1 MNTVPP
7 LKQQVLTKDK
17 DKEPQGDL
25 RSVNLK
31 RSVTVSVNSHKEE
44 PARKKTKHDETTKE
58 KFIPLNKI
66 EWCSD
71 TKTSHRKKDREE
83 NNIAR
88 TNNGK
93 ACKTTSL
100 IFDHGTEMRNSQ
112 PQTDRKCLPKG
123 DLRFKLLRK
132 Q

>member
-7 LKQQVLTKDK
+7 KKQQVLTK

-25 RSVNLK
+25 RFVNLK

-58 KFIPLNKI
+58 KFVPFNKI

-71 TKTSHRKKDREE
+71 TKTPHCKKDDHREE

-93 ACKTTSL
+93 ACKTASL